1 MDDPL
6 RLEVSRLDA
15 SHRWTFCVL
24 GHDGRILSETP
35 KETYATRREATQAGE
50 VALQRL
56 ISVRSGRT
64 GNEAQLPGRDQRSV

>member
-1 MDDPL
+1 MNDPM
-6 RLEVSRLDA
+6 RLEVTRVDA

-24 GHDGRILSETP
+24 GHDGRTLSETP
-35 KETYATRREATQAGE
+35 KETYATKREATAAGE

-64 GNEAQLPGRDQRSV
+64 GVQPLARDQRSV